1 MLDRARQL
9 RRDMTLP
16 EQLLWREVRGR
27 GLGPRFR
34 RQVPIGPY
42 IVDFYCPQARLVV
55 EVDGEFHGDRMIE
68 DRDRAVWL
76 DAQGYRVVRV
86 QAVEVLTEL
95 EDVLERL
102 SLLLTPLRSVAG
114 PPPPPGGRSQWATGY
129 ELPERRDKPAWS
141 KEWESTAR
149 RRPRSTVTLILALR
163 PTVGLVM
170 R

>member
-1 MLDRARQL
+1 MLDCARQL

-16 EQLLWREVRGR
+16 ERMLWREVRGR

-42 IVDFYCPQARLVV
+42 VVDFYCPQAKLVV
-55 EVDGEFHGDRMIE
+55 EVDGDFHGDRLIE

-86 QAVEVLTEL
+86 QAVDILTAL

-102 SLLLTPLRSVAG
+102 LLLLTPPPVRGRTSSPARGEG
-114 PPPPPGGRSQWATGY
+114 P
-129 ELPERRDKPAWS
+129 
-141 KEWESTAR
+141 
-149 RRPRSTVTLILALR
+149 
-163 PTVGLVM
+163 
-170 R
+170 

>member
-16 EQLLWREVRGR
+16 ERLLWREVRGR

-42 IVDFYCPQARLVV
+42 IVDFSCPQARLVV
-55 EVDGEFHGDRMIE
+55 EVDGQFHGDRMIE

-102 SLLLTPLRSVAG
+102 SLLLTP
-114 PPPPPGGRSQWATGY
+114 PPV
-129 ELPERRDKPAWS
+129 RDRTSSPARGEEPMGDWS
-141 KEWESTAR
+141 RTSAH
-149 RRPRSTVTLILALR
+149 
-163 PTVGLVM
+163 GH
-170 R
+170 